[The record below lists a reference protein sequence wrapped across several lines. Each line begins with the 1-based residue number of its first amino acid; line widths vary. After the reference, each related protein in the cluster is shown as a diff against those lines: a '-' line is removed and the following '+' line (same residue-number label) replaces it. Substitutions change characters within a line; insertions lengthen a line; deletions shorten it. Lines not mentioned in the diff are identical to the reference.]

1 MARVLMMTDF
11 SESYANKLLSGIMR
25 YSHEHEPWTVC
36 KVPLSLRDS
45 GRMQELVDFATRWK
59 ADAVIGQFR
68 SGDPVEG
75 FLDRGIITLAQDFQQ
90 RFPNLINISG
100 DYYLSGEM
108 AADYFIE
115 KGVRYFAF
123 YGIPGM
129 VWSEERLEG
138 FSARIR
144 ERLPDATVSVHMKT
158 SLQEIW
164 WYDTDSL
171 TEWLAALPK
180 PVAILGC
187 DDNIAYQ
194 IIEAVTQVGRED
206 MRIPDDILVMGVDN
220 DASVCQMCSPQ
231 LSSIN
236 QEVEHAGYQ
245 AAALIDE
252 LLAFPPAERRS
263 RYRDIIV
270 KPSYITTR
278 QSTDAY
284 IHQNPYVSKV
294 MYYVNENLGSRIKVE
309 SLVDLVPMSRRMLE
323 TTFARETGISL
334 YQYIIRARV
343 NRMKDLI
350 NAGHSLLQ
358 AADELGTEYKI
369 IARNFKNLTGMTP
382 AEYAKKQLNSH

>member
-25 YSHEHEPWTVC
+25 YSHLHEPWAVC

-45 GRMQELVDFATRWK
+45 GRLQEVVDFAVRWK
-59 ADAVIGQFR
+59 ADAIIGQFR
-68 SGDPVEG
+68 NSDRVNG
-75 FLDRGIITLAQDFQQ
+75 FMDKGIITLAQDYEQ
-90 RFPNLINISG
+90 RFPDLINISG
-100 DYYLSGEM
+100 DYLLSGEM

-115 KGVRYFAF
+115 KGVRHFAF
-123 YGIPGM
+123 FGIRGM
-129 VWSEERLEG
+129 AWSEERLEG
-138 FSARIR
+138 FSNRIR
-144 ERLPDATVSVHMKT
+144 ECLPDAFFSARMKT
-158 SLQEIW
+158 SPQEVW
-164 WYDTDSL
+164 WYDTASL
-171 TEWLAALPK
+171 TEWLVRLPK

-194 IIEAVTQVGRED
+194 IVEAVAQVGRED

-236 QEVEHAGYQ
+236 QDVEEAGYQ
-245 AAALIDE
+245 AASLIEE
-252 LLAFPPAERRS
+252 LMAFPAGERRLH
-263 RYRDIIV
+263 YRDIIV
-270 KPSYITTR
+270 RPTYITTR
-278 QSTDAY
+278 QSTDAF
-284 IHQNPYVSKV
+284 IHENPYVSKI
-294 MYYVNENLGSRIKVE
+294 MYYVNENLQNRIKVE
-309 SLVDLVPMSRRMLE
+309 SLVDQVPMSRRMLE

-350 NAGHSLLQ
+350 NAGHSPLQ

-382 AEYAKKQLNSH
+382 AEYAKKQSNP

>member
-194 IIEAVTQVGRED
+194 IIEAITQVGRED

-350 NAGHSLLQ
+350 NAGHSPLQ

-382 AEYAKKQLNSH
+382 AEYAKKQFNSH

>member
-1 MARVLMMTDF
+1 
-11 SESYANKLLSGIMR
+11 
-25 YSHEHEPWTVC
+25 
-36 KVPLSLRDS
+36 
-45 GRMQELVDFATRWK
+45 
-59 ADAVIGQFR
+59 
-68 SGDPVEG
+68 VEG

-138 FSARIR
+138 FLARIR

-350 NAGHSLLQ
+350 NAGHSPLQ

>member
-45 GRMQELVDFATRWK
+45 GRIQELVDFATRWK

-350 NAGHSLLQ
+350 NAGHSPLQ

>member
-100 DYYLSGEM
+100 DYIHSGEM

-115 KGVRYFAF
+115 KGVRHFAF
-123 YGIPGM
+123 YGISGM

-138 FSARIR
+138 FENRIE
-144 ERLPDATVSVHMKT
+144 ERLPDASLSVRMIT
-158 SLQEIW
+158 SLRDVW
-164 WYDTDSL
+164 WYDTASL

-350 NAGHSLLQ
+350 NAGHSPLQ

-382 AEYAKKQLNSH
+382 AEYAKKQSNAK

>member
-45 GRMQELVDFATRWK
+45 GRIQELVDFATRWK

-164 WYDTDSL
+164 WYDTDRL

-236 QEVEHAGYQ
+236 QEVEHAEYQ
-245 AAALIDE
+245 TAALIDE

-350 NAGHSLLQ
+350 NAGHSPLQ

>member
-45 GRMQELVDFATRWK
+45 GRMQELVNFATRWK

-194 IIEAVTQVGRED
+194 IIEAITQVGRED

-350 NAGHSLLQ
+350 NAGHSPLQ

>member
-45 GRMQELVDFATRWK
+45 GRIQELVDFATRWK

-194 IIEAVTQVGRED
+194 IIEAITQVGRED

-263 RYRDIIV
+263 HYRDIIV

-350 NAGHSLLQ
+350 NAGHSPLQ

>member
-206 MRIPDDILVMGVDN
+206 MHIPDDILVMGVDN

-263 RYRDIIV
+263 HYRDIIV

-350 NAGHSLLQ
+350 NAGHSPLQ

-382 AEYAKKQLNSH
+382 AEYAKKQFNSH

>member
-350 NAGHSLLQ
+350 NAGHSPLQ

-382 AEYAKKQLNSH
+382 AEYAKKQSNAK

>member
-194 IIEAVTQVGRED
+194 IIEAITQVGRED

-263 RYRDIIV
+263 HYRDIIV

-350 NAGHSLLQ
+350 NAGHSPLQ

-382 AEYAKKQLNSH
+382 AEYAKKQFNSH

>member
-75 FLDRGIITLAQDFQQ
+75 FLNRGIITLAQDFQQ

-206 MRIPDDILVMGVDN
+206 MHIPDDILVMGVDN

-263 RYRDIIV
+263 HYRDIIV

-350 NAGHSLLQ
+350 NAGHSPLQ

-382 AEYAKKQLNSH
+382 AEYAKKQFNSH

>member
-158 SLQEIW
+158 GLQEIW
-164 WYDTDSL
+164 WYDTDRL

-350 NAGHSLLQ
+350 NAGHSPLQ

>member
-100 DYYLSGEM
+100 DYYLSGEL

-144 ERLPDATVSVHMKT
+144 ERLPDATVSVRMKT

-194 IIEAVTQVGRED
+194 IIEAITQVGRED

-245 AAALIDE
+245 AAALLEE
-252 LLAFPPAERRS
+252 LLADPPAERRS

-350 NAGHSLLQ
+350 NAGHSPLQ

>member
-1 MARVLMMTDF
+1 MARVFMMTDF

-45 GRMQELVDFATRWK
+45 GRMQELVNFATRWK

-350 NAGHSLLQ
+350 NAGHSPLQ

>member
-1 MARVLMMTDF
+1 MMTDF
-11 SESYANKLLSGIMR
+11 SESYANKLLGGIMR
-25 YSHEHEPWTVC
+25 FSHEHEPWAVC
-36 KVPLSLRDS
+36 KVPLFLRDS
-45 GRMQELVDFATRWK
+45 GRMQEVVDFATRWK
-59 ADAVIGQFR
+59 ADAIIGQFR
-68 SGDPVEG
+68 NGDKVEG
-75 FLDRGIITLAQDFQQ
+75 FLDKGIITLAQDFEQ

-100 DYYLSGEM
+100 DYIHSGEM

-115 KGVRYFAF
+115 KGVRHFAF
-123 YGIPGM
+123 YGISGM

-138 FSARIR
+138 FENRIK
-144 ERLPDATVSVHMKT
+144 ERLPDAGISVRMIT
-158 SLQEIW
+158 SLRDVW
-164 WYDTDSL
+164 WYDTASL
-171 TEWLAALPK
+171 TEWLAGLPK

-194 IIEAVTQVGRED
+194 IIEAITQVGRED

-220 DASVCQMCSPQ
+220 DASVCQLCSPQ

-236 QEVEHAGYQ
+236 QDVEQAGYQ
-245 AAALIDE
+245 AAALIEE
-252 LLAFPPAERRS
+252 LLAFPPAQRQNH
-263 RYRDIIV
+263 YRDIIV

-278 QSTDAY
+278 QSTDAF
-284 IHQNPYVSKV
+284 IHQNPYVSKI
-294 MYYVNENLGSRIKVE
+294 MYYVNENLQNRIKVE
-309 SLVDLVPMSRRMLE
+309 SLVDQVPMSRRMLE

-350 NAGHSLLQ
+350 NAGRSPLQ

-382 AEYAKKQLNSH
+382 AEYAKKQSKA

>member
-350 NAGHSLLQ
+350 NAGHSPLQ